1 MSRKLFDSTTQGIIK
16 FFIRPDDLFALN
28 SLELLDANEYL
39 YRVLK
44 NEGYQ
49 RVIFFEE
56 AAVNNIIFTYD
67 KLSQLSYLYPDYFK
81 DVDIGSA
88 DSVSGFYSEVKAKMS
103 KTDDGPKGLG
113 KKSAKNKSSYDN
125 IPEYGKREIKT
136 FSKIDT
142 LVADFSNEIQ
152 KALLAENIKTA
163 IVFEMDV
170 FKNLFDMEPNKA
182 RERSTALA
190 RIIKYCDSN
199 NQNKQNIIVFTAPNR
214 TALVE
219 LRKNPNLCCL
229 LPWMN
234 DVLADCK
241 SDESFVNQVTST
253 LKKYNN
259 LVSCNL
265 SGADEIANLLLRKK
279 IVEKDQ
285 RFDDLPFNKI
295 YPLAEKLRGHLS
307 MEKEVFS
314 KDFGSYSENYNII
327 KTLNG
332 ILNDNS
338 KINELMSY
346 TERLKPKAIN
356 SVNVQS
362 IEVERVYH
370 NHVSYIDVDD
380 SAEVL
385 AEFDKLE
392 GVEIQ
397 KAKKQVIGA
406 VNYFKNKLDVLKEK
420 EKNGSE
426 IKKDNYPY
434 YNMLFYG
441 SPGTGK
447 TTIANLVARLMCAK
461 GILPTSKVVE
471 IQAAKLGSKY
481 VHGVNEKLFEFANK
495 AEGGVLLIDELQA
508 INGGH
513 SNGNTA
519 EEFMRGIVNVTNE
532 YKGNI
537 CVILCG
543 YEKEVR
549 NILQFDDGADRRFPQ
564 KIKLESYSVDSL
576 IQILHKLLEDNGKT
590 LGEGVEEKIRKII
603 NNERAVKGKKF
614 GNVGY
619 IKDDLIP
626 AIDQAYSERN
636 EKDNIYSMEDLINA
650 FRDSDHRSVLEE
662 QQDSVES
669 VLAEFDNL
677 IGEEIQKAKEEVLG
691 AVDVYSGMKIEFDE
705 KVKKGTKI
713 KKDDYPYYN
722 MLFYGS
728 PGTGKTT
735 IANLVARLMY
745 VKGILPSSEVK
756 VVQASELGSE
766 KVHGVQ
772 DKLFEKAKEAVG
784 GVLLIDELQSIRGAY
799 NGGNLAE
806 DFMKG
811 LVSVINKYRGN
822 MCIILCGYKNDV
834 QEIIKKYDD
843 GADRRFPCKV
853 ELKSYGVD
861 TLMLIL
867 NKLLEDDEMTLG
879 EGVEAVIRN
888 IIQSEKALQGNRFGN
903 VGILKDKLLFKIKIA
918 YYKRKAND
926 GVYTLDDV
934 YAAYPDARQN
944 PQQPGN
950 IVNKIRYRKINRS
963 EIFKLKEPYGAE
975 AINDEKILAKA
986 TEPAILYVDTDKG
999 NGTAF
1004 LVSPKGYAITCN
1016 HVIKDTSEIKARLRI
1031 LGRQG
1036 GSDSWHKCEVIN
1048 TNETLDIALI
1058 KLEGSDFPYLKL
1070 ADENREIE
1078 RLEDFILSG
1087 YPFGIETKDD
1097 ITTFKGSIASSN
1109 LQRDENG
1116 NSRFFINCEGKCG
1129 NSGSP
1134 IISCE
1139 DGCVIGLFLGSKT
1152 HDGDN
1157 VTEEINF
1164 MRPILY
1170 FWENFLK

>member
-190 RIIKYCDSN
+190 RIIKYCNLN
-199 NQNKQNIIVFTAPNR
+199 NPNKQNIIVFTAPNR

-253 LKKYNN
+253 LNEYHNI
-259 LVSCNL
+259 VSCNL

-279 IVEKDQ
+279 IVENDQ
-285 RFDDLPFNKI
+285 RFDVLPFNKI
-295 YPLAEKLRGHLS
+295 YPLAEKLRVHLS
-307 MEKEVFS
+307 MEKKVFS
-314 KDFGSYSENYNII
+314 NDFSSYSENHNII
-327 KTLNG
+327 KKLNG
-332 ILNDNS
+332 ILNDNN
-338 KINELMSY
+338 KVVELMSY
-346 TERLKPKAIN
+346 SERLKPKAIN

-406 VNYFKNKLDVLKEK
+406 VNYFKNQLDELKEK

-426 IKKDNYPY
+426 IRKEDYPF
-434 YNMLFYG
+434 YNFLFIG

-471 IQAAKLGSKY
+471 VQAGKLGSKF

-519 EEFMRGIVNVTNE
+519 EEFMRGIVNVINE

-543 YEKEVR
+543 YEEEVLKIIKYDR
-549 NILQFDDGADRRFPQ
+549 GAKRRFSGI
-564 KIKLESYSVDSL
+564 IKLESYSTDSL
-576 IQILHKLLEDNGKT
+576 IRILYKFLKSKRKI

-603 NNERAVKGKKF
+603 NNEKNISGDEF

-619 IKDDLIP
+619 IKDDLLP

-636 EKDNIYSMEDLINA
+636 GKDNIYSMEDLKNA

-691 AVDVYSGMKIEFDE
+691 AVDVYSGMKKEYDE
-705 KVKKGTKI
+705 KVKKGTII
-713 KKDDYPYYN
+713 KQDDYPYYN

-735 IANLVARLMY
+735 IANLVGKLMY
-745 VKGILPSSEVK
+745 AKGILPSSKVK

-772 DKLFEKAKEAVG
+772 DKLFEIAEEAVG

-811 LVSVINKYRGN
+811 LVSVINKYRGK
-822 MCIILCGYKNDV
+822 MCIILCGYENDV
-834 QEIIKKYDD
+834 KEIIKYDY
-843 GADRRFPCKV
+843 GADRRFPCEV

-903 VGILKDKLLFKIKIA
+903 VGFLKDKLLFKIKIA
-918 YYKRKAND
+918 YYKRGAND
-926 GVYTLDDV
+926 GFYTLDDV
-934 YAAYPDARQN
+934 YAAYPKARQN

-950 IVNKIRYRKINRS
+950 KVKHKKYRKINRS
-963 EIFKLKEPYGAE
+963 EISQLRDPYGAE

-1116 NSRFFINCEGKCG
+1116 NSRFFINGEGKCG

-1152 HDGDN
+1152 HDGAN

>member
-44 NEGYQ
+44 NEGYK
-49 RVIFFEE
+49 RVIFFEKNGI
-56 AAVNNIIFTYD
+56 NNKAFAYD
-67 KLSQLSYLYPDYFK
+67 KLSQLSYQYPDVFE
-81 DVDIGSA
+81 DVDISKA
-88 DSVSGFYSEVKAKMS
+88 DSVSSFYSNVKAKMS
-103 KTDDGPKGLG
+103 KTDDGPKGIG
-113 KKSAKNKSSYDN
+113 KKSAKSKSSYDN
-125 IPEYGKREIKT
+125 IPGYGKREIKT
-136 FSKIDT
+136 FSKIDIF
-142 LVADFSNEIQ
+142 VADFSNGIQ
-152 KALLAENIKTA
+152 KALLAKNIKTA
-163 IVFEMDV
+163 IVFNMDI
-170 FKNLFDMEPNKA
+170 FTKLFQREPNKA
-182 RERSTALA
+182 ESSSAELA
-190 RIIKYCDSN
+190 DIIEFCDKN
-199 NQNKQNIIVFTAPNR
+199 NPNNQNIIVFTAPNR
-214 TALVE
+214 NALIE
-219 LRKNPNLCCL
+219 LSKNSNLRCL
-229 LPWMN
+229 LPCMN

-241 SDESFVNQVTST
+241 SDESFISKVTST
-253 LKKYNN
+253 LNKYHNI
-259 LVSCNL
+259 VSCNL

-279 IVEKDQ
+279 IVEKDP
-285 RFDDLPFNKI
+285 RFDDLSFNKI
-295 YPLAEKLRGHLS
+295 YPLAEKLRVHLS
-307 MEKEVFS
+307 IEKEVFS
-314 KDFGSYSENYNII
+314 KDFGSYSENPNII

-346 TERLKPKAIN
+346 TERLKPKTIN

-362 IEVERVYH
+362 FDVERVYH

-406 VNYFKNKLDVLKEK
+406 VNYFKNKLDKLKEK
-420 EKNGSE
+420 EKNGKE
-426 IKKDNYPY
+426 IKKDDYPY

-447 TTIANLVARLMCAK
+447 TTIANLVGRLMCAK
-461 GILPTSKVVE
+461 GILPTSKVVKV
-471 IQAAKLGSKY
+471 QAGKLGSKY

-519 EEFMRGIVNVTNE
+519 EEFMRGIVNVVNE

-543 YEKEVR
+543 YEKEVS
-549 NILQFDDGADRRFPQ
+549 NILQFDDGADRRFPK

-576 IQILHKLLEDNGKT
+576 IQILHKLLKDDGKT

-603 NNERAVKGKKF
+603 NNEMIIKGKKF

-619 IKDDLIP
+619 IKDDLIS
-626 AIDQAYSERN
+626 AIDKAYLERDG
-636 EKDNIYSMEDLINA
+636 KDNIYSMEDLKNA
-650 FRDSDHRSVLEE
+650 FRDSDHRSVLVE

-691 AVDVYSGMKIEFDE
+691 AVDLYSGMKKEFDE
-705 KVKKGTKI
+705 KVKKDTQI

-735 IANLVARLMY
+735 IADLVGKLMY
-745 VKGILPSSEVK
+745 AKGILPSSKVK
-756 VVQASELGSE
+756 VVQASELGSGM
-766 KVHGVQ
+766 VHGVQ
-772 DKLFEKAKEAVG
+772 DKLFEIAKEAVG

-799 NGGNLAE
+799 KGGNLAE
-806 DFMKG
+806 DFMRG
-811 LVSVINKYRGN
+811 LVSVINKYRGK
-822 MCIILCGYKNDV
+822 MCIILCGYKSEV
-834 QEIIKKYDD
+834 QEIIKYDD

-853 ELKSYGVD
+853 ELESYSVD

-867 NKLLEDDEMTLG
+867 NKLLEDDKKTLG

-888 IIQSEKALQGNRFGN
+888 IIQSEKASRGNRFGN
-903 VGILKDKLLFKIKIA
+903 VGFLKDKLLFKIKIA
-918 YYKRKAND
+918 YYKRGAND

-934 YAAYPDARQN
+934 YAAYPNAKQN
-944 PQQPGN
+944 PQQPGKK
-950 IVNKIRYRKINRS
+950 VKQKKYRKINRS
-963 EIFKLKEPYGAE
+963 EISKLKDPYGDE
-975 AINDEKILAKA
+975 AIKNVETLTQA
-986 TEPAILYVDTDKG
+986 TDPAILYVQTDIG
-999 NGTAF
+999 SGTAF
-1004 LVSPKGYAITCN
+1004 LISPEGYAITCN

-1031 LGRQG
+1031 PGRPG
-1036 GSDSWHKCEVIN
+1036 GLDSWHKCEVIN

-1058 KLEGSDFPYLKL
+1058 KLDGSNFPYLKL
-1070 ADENREIE
+1070 ADENRKIRKGEKI
-1078 RLEDFILSG
+1078 ILSG
-1087 YPFGIETKDD
+1087 YPFGEATSAD
-1097 ITTFKGSIASSN
+1097 ITLFQGYVASSN

-1116 NSRFFINCEGKCG
+1116 NSRFFINGEGKCG

-1134 IISCE
+1134 IIARK
-1139 DGCVIGLFLGSKT
+1139 DGCVIGVFLGSNT
-1152 HDGDN
+1152 HKGAE
-1157 VTEEINF
+1157 VTEEINY
-1164 MRPILY
+1164 MRPISY

>member
-49 RVIFFEE
+49 RVIFFEKNGI
-56 AAVNNIIFTYD
+56 NNKAFAYD
-67 KLSQLSYLYPDYFK
+67 KLSQLSYQYPDVFE
-81 DVDIGSA
+81 DVDISNA
-88 DSVSGFYSEVKAKMS
+88 DSVSSFYSNVKAKMS
-103 KTDDGPKGLG
+103 KTDDGPKGIG
-113 KKSAKNKSSYDN
+113 KKSAKSKSSYDN
-125 IPEYGKREIKT
+125 IPGYGKREIKT
-136 FSKIDT
+136 FSKIDIF
-142 LVADFSNEIQ
+142 VADFSNEIQ
-152 KALLAENIKTA
+152 KALLAKNIKTA
-163 IVFEMDV
+163 IVFNMDIFTTLFEIEQSKAGSSSV
-170 FKNLFDMEPNKA
+170 KLANIIELCDKNNPN
-182 RERSTALA
+182 
-190 RIIKYCDSN
+190 I
-199 NQNKQNIIVFTAPNR
+199 QNIIVFTAPNR
-214 TALVE
+214 NALIE
-219 LRKNPNLCCL
+219 LSKDSNLSRL

-234 DVLADCK
+234 DVLADCR
-241 SDESFVNQVTST
+241 SDENFISKVTST
-253 LKKYNN
+253 LNKYQNI
-259 LVSCNL
+259 VSCNL

-279 IVEKDQ
+279 IVEKDP

-295 YPLAEKLRGHLS
+295 YPLAEKLRVHLS
-307 MEKEVFS
+307 MEKKVFS
-314 KDFGSYSENYNII
+314 EDFGSYSENHNII

-332 ILNDNS
+332 ILNVNS

-346 TERLKPKAIN
+346 TERLEPKAIN

-362 IEVERVYH
+362 FDVERVYH

-397 KAKKQVIGA
+397 KAKNQVIRA
-406 VNYFKNKLDVLKEK
+406 VNYFKNKLDELKEK

-426 IKKDNYPY
+426 IKKDDYPY

-447 TTIANLVARLMCAK
+447 TTIANLVGRLMCAK

-471 IQAAKLGSKY
+471 VQAGKLGSKY

-495 AEGGVLLIDELQA
+495 AKDGVLLIDELQA

-519 EEFMRGIVNVTNE
+519 EEFMRGIVNVINE

-543 YEKEVR
+543 YEKEVS

-564 KIKLESYSVDSL
+564 KILLESYSVDSL
-576 IQILHKLLEDNGKT
+576 IQILHKLLKDDGKT

-603 NNERAVKGKKF
+603 NNEMNIKGKKF

-626 AIDQAYSERN
+626 AIDKAYLERDG
-636 EKDNIYSMEDLINA
+636 KDNIYSMEDLINA
-650 FRDSDHRSVLEE
+650 FRDSDHRSVLVE

-691 AVDVYSGMKIEFDE
+691 AVDVYSGMKKEFDE
-705 KVKKGTKI
+705 KVKKDTQI
-713 KKDDYPYYN
+713 KQDDYPYYN

-735 IANLVARLMY
+735 IANLVARLMFA
-745 VKGILPSSEVK
+745 KGILPSSKVK
-756 VVQASELGSE
+756 VVQASKLGSGM
-766 KVHGVQ
+766 VHGVQ
-772 DKLFEKAKEAVG
+772 DKLFEIAEEAVG

-799 NGGNLAE
+799 KGGNLAE
-806 DFMKG
+806 DFMSG
-811 LVSVINKYRGN
+811 LVSVINEYRGK
-822 MCIILCGYKNDV
+822 MCIILCGYKSKV
-834 QEIIKKYDD
+834 QEIIKYDD
-843 GADRRFPCKV
+843 GADRRFPCEV
-853 ELKSYGVD
+853 ELESYSVD

-888 IIQSEKALQGNRFGN
+888 IIQREKASRGNRFGN
-903 VGILKDKLLFKIKIA
+903 VGFLKDKLLFKIKIA
-918 YYKRKAND
+918 YYKRRAND

-934 YAAYPDARQN
+934 YAAYPKAKQN
-944 PQQPGN
+944 PQQPGKK
-950 IVNKIRYRKINRS
+950 VKQKKYRKINRS
-963 EIFKLKEPYGAE
+963 EISKFKDPYGVE
-975 AINDEKILAKA
+975 AIKNVETLTQA
-986 TEPAILYVDTDKG
+986 TDPAILYVQTDIG
-999 NGTAF
+999 SGTAF
-1004 LVSPKGYAITCN
+1004 LISPKGYAITCN

-1031 LGRQG
+1031 PGRPG
-1036 GSDSWHKCEVIN
+1036 RPDSWHKCEVIN

-1058 KLEGSDFPYLKL
+1058 KLDGSNFPYLKL
-1070 ADENREIE
+1070 ADEDRKIRKGEKI
-1078 RLEDFILSG
+1078 ILSG
-1087 YPFGIETKDD
+1087 YPFGEATSAD
-1097 ITTFKGSIASSN
+1097 ITLFQGYVASSN

-1116 NSRFFINCEGKCG
+1116 NSRFFINGEGKCG

-1134 IISCE
+1134 IIARK
-1139 DGCVIGLFLGSKT
+1139 DGCVIGLFLGSQT
-1152 HDGDN
+1152 HEGAK
-1157 VTEEINF
+1157 VTEEINY
-1164 MRPILY
+1164 MRPISY

>member
-49 RVIFFEE
+49 RVIFFEKNG
-56 AAVNNIIFTYD
+56 VNNKVFAYD
-67 KLSQLSYLYPDYFK
+67 KLSQLSYQYPDVFE
-81 DVDIGSA
+81 DVDISKA
-88 DSVSGFYSEVKAKMS
+88 DSVSSFYSNVKAKMS

-152 KALLAENIKTA
+152 KALLAKNIKTA
-163 IVFEMDV
+163 IVFKMDIFTKL
-170 FKNLFDMEPNKA
+170 FKKEPNKA
-182 RERSTALA
+182 ENSSANLA
-190 RIIKYCDSN
+190 DIIEYCELN
-199 NQNKQNIIVFTAPNR
+199 NPNNQNIIVFTAPNR
-214 TALVE
+214 NALIE
-219 LRKNPNLCCL
+219 LSKNPNLRCL

-241 SDESFVNQVTST
+241 SDESFISKVIST
-253 LKKYNN
+253 LNEYHNI
-259 LVSCNL
+259 VSCNL

-279 IVEKDQ
+279 IVENDQ

-295 YPLAEKLRGHLS
+295 YPLAEKLRVHLS

-314 KDFGSYSENYNII
+314 KDFGSYSENHNII
-327 KTLNG
+327 KKLNG
-332 ILNDNS
+332 ILNDNN
-338 KINELMSY
+338 KVDELMSY
-346 TERLKPKAIN
+346 SERLKPKAIN

-426 IKKDNYPY
+426 IRKDNYPY

-471 IQAAKLGSKY
+471 VQAGKLGSKF

-513 SNGNTA
+513 LNGNTA
-519 EEFMRGIVNVTNE
+519 EEFMRGIVNVVNE

-543 YEKEVR
+543 YEDEVL
-549 NILQFDDGADRRFPQ
+549 NIIQFDDGADRRFPK

-576 IQILHKLLEDNGKT
+576 IQILHKLLKDDGKT

-603 NNERAVKGKKF
+603 NNEMAVKEKKF

-619 IKDDLIP
+619 IKYDLIP
-626 AIDQAYSERN
+626 AIDQAYLERN
-636 EKDNIYSMEDLINA
+636 GKDNIYSMEDLINA
-650 FRDSDHRSVLEE
+650 FRDSDHRSVLVE

-691 AVDVYSGMKIEFDE
+691 AVDVYSGMKKEYDE
-705 KVKKGTKI
+705 KVNEGTI
-713 KKDDYPYYN
+713 INQDDYPYYN

-735 IANLVARLMY
+735 IANLVGRLMY
-745 VKGILPSSEVK
+745 AKGILPSSKVK

-799 NGGNLAE
+799 KGGNLAE

-834 QEIIKKYDD
+834 QEIIKYDD
-843 GADRRFPCKV
+843 GADRRFPCEV
-853 ELKSYGVD
+853 ELKSYSVD

-867 NKLLEDDEMTLG
+867 NKLLEDDKKTLA

-888 IIQSEKALQGNRFGN
+888 IIQSEKVLRGNRFGN
-903 VGILKDKLLFKIKIA
+903 VGFLKDKLLFKIKIA
-918 YYKRKAND
+918 YYKRGAND

-934 YAAYPDARQN
+934 YAAYPNARQN

-950 IVNKIRYRKINRS
+950 KVKHKKYRKINRS
-963 EIFKLKEPYGAE
+963 EISKLKEPYVAE
-975 AINDEKILAKA
+975 AIKDVEALTQA
-986 TEPAILYVDTDKG
+986 TDPAILYVDTDKG

-1004 LVSPKGYAITCN
+1004 LISPEGYAITCN
-1016 HVIKDTSEIKARLRI
+1016 HVVKDTSEIKARLRI

-1058 KLEGSDFPYLKL
+1058 MLDGSNFPYLKL
-1070 ADENREIE
+1070 ADEDRKIRKGEKI
-1078 RLEDFILSG
+1078 ILSG
-1087 YPFGIETKDD
+1087 YPFGEATSAD
-1097 ITTFKGSIASSN
+1097 ITLFQGYVASSN

-1116 NSRFFINCEGKCG
+1116 NSRFFINGEGKCG

-1134 IISCE
+1134 IIARK
-1139 DGCVIGLFLGSKT
+1139 DGCVIGVFLGSKT
-1152 HDGDN
+1152 HKGAEL
-1157 VTEEINF
+1157 TEEINN
-1164 MRPILY
+1164 MRPISY